1 MKLVKGEILEL
12 EIKSINREAFVQY
25 GYLAKGY
32 DFSELLR
39 VLENSTEKPER
50 GVIYTPRDGNL
61 EKLPVAVSIRDS
73 IFGGMP
79 VQIGYCNGSNI
90 TLNSLEYHRGSE
102 LIIAADD
109 IILLIAP
116 LQKMRGFTLDTS
128 EVEAFLL
135 PAGCAALLYETT
147 LHYAPCNAPGNDGFR
162 TIVVLPEATN
172 TEKPN
177 ITYNCDEDKLLW
189 ARNKW
194 LVAHPDSPEAKQG
207 AFVGLTGANITL

>member
-1 MKLVKGEILEL
+1 L
-12 EIKSINREAFVQY
+12 EIKSIDSEAFVQY
-25 GYLAKGY
+25 GYIVKGH
-32 DFSELLR
+32 DFSELLE
-39 VLENSTEKPER
+39 VLVSSTEKPES
-50 GVIYTPRDGNL
+50 GVIYAPGDGNL
-61 EKLPVAVSIRDS
+61 EKLPIAVSIRDN

-79 VQIGYCNGSNI
+79 VQIGYCNGSNV

-102 LIIAADD
+102 LIVAADD
-109 IILLIAP
+109 ITLLIAQ

-135 PAGCAALLYETT
+135 PAGSAVLLYETT

-172 TEKPN
+172 TEKPD
-177 ITYNCDEDKLLW
+177 IRYNCGEDRLLW

-194 LVAHPDSPEAKQG
+194 LIAHPDSPEAKQG
-207 AFVGLTGANITL
+207 AFVGLSGTNIKL